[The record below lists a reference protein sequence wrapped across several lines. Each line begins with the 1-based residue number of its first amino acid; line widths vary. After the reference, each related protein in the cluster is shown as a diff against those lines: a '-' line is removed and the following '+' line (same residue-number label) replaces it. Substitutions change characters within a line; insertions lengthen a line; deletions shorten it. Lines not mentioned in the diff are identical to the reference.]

1 MAIIDVETPEGIKQ
15 VEIEGDTPTEE
26 ESELILNT
34 FFPSD
39 LDAQSQAPSAV
50 SPFAGMSLAEA
61 IQQSKTGTGQTIQG
75 EDEPIKPTHIGEVE
89 SALVQGSVARGF
101 DAEDKAR
108 RIEGIFGENS
118 YFQDEKGN
126 FILNLDNIND
136 EIKDEYNLPKAG
148 SIFVNQPGLT
158 KYDVSNFFAKEIFPL
173 LGGVGAGVATTGM
186 GAFVGV
192 PIVALASAGGKLF
205 DEVVVRDL
213 ERQERQEPKEIMKD
227 VGFEALFVGVF
238 DTVLRGIA
246 KGVGYYAKGRGAEP
260 DQELVDQIKARIIEK
275 DKVSEAKAL
284 KQAIPIAREAQA
296 LSMRQMID
304 EGARI
309 PVETLSGKSI
319 LGRTQSIL
327 EQIFKPNKISTENR
341 IFVEKQ
347 INDAKLGLL
356 DKEEALENINRVIDP
371 IIENISVRLQT
382 DDAIKIARQHM
393 DDILQPQLK
402 QLEKAFEVDPN
413 LSAEPFLDALDSS
426 FKLFNMHTTNLYGQ
440 ADAAFKNAGAD
451 AKIDLTDIKD
461 TLSLKGLGPEAQ
473 QTTMAALQKAQ
484 LEDIDGKEII
494 KVLTD
499 PKLTTVEIN
508 QIPLVRS
515 ALRSTILDP
524 NLKNSPS
531 ANLIGDVIKQL
542 DEAVEAK
549 KLKSIEQN
557 KPALQDAINKLEE
570 AQEFY
575 KTNIEGINSGINNAI
590 RAQIKQGFAADGKQL
605 VNLFVSRGEP
615 NKLKNFLNSI
625 TPSAFVKGQLAQVR
639 KTGDDV
645 LEQAARDF
653 DLGTT
658 KGIEAGN
665 LKLTKAGFL
674 KGSDDPQGRF
684 KFDKNQNF
692 LKFPE
697 QYKALPNDPS
707 KVGGQ
712 LKQRAT
718 REYAETLRLYDQ
730 LSKRNIDPVSF
741 KESFRKKLAGE
752 WIDTNKGTT
761 LKELSNAFE
770 NLGEA
775 TGKQLFGKDYGRVKQ
790 LMNDFAIDDLSQSG
804 RALETAAL
812 EGVKTSTKGL
822 DEVLEQ
828 LKVAQLQ
835 KTADSQDAFLKSI
848 NSGRI
853 ADTDKLVS
861 YVLDKNNTKAF
872 SSLQKELSEGEL
884 DNFKTAVVQRLL
896 PVKITADK
904 NTIAEAIKSGEFA
917 RELTKRIQ
925 KDKNKLVEILGKEEV
940 NNLSK
945 IAKQSG
951 IVSDEVLKGQTG
963 LAAAAFS
970 AGFAVSV
977 LTAPVTTIIGAAGM
991 FGFSKLLRTKSV
1003 MKVLTSKRLRGKAA
1017 EKAQRIADGLAPIRA
1032 EGAQDLADEK
1042 VIDQALTAIRQVAI
1056 QAQQE
1061 AQSSGLERLEQETR
1075 PIREQAR
1082 QVTAPITEEITEEV
1096 QNVRPQ
1102 ASTLNLPDTGNFAPL
1117 ANQQPR
1123 PVAPG
1128 MGTGEQ
1134 LLAAIEREKAL
1145 GLRSS

>member
-39 LDAQSQAPSAV
+39 LDAQSQAPSDV

-89 SALVQGSVARGF
+89 SALVQGSVACGF

-173 LGGVGAGVATTGM
+173 LGGVGAGIATTGM
-186 GAFVGV
+186 GAFAAV
-192 PIVALASAGGKLF
+192 PLVALASGAGKLF

-440 ADAAFKNAGAD
+440 ADTAFKSAGRD
-451 AKIDLTDIKD
+451 AKIDLKDIKD
-461 TLSLKGLGPEAQ
+461 TLSLRGLGPEAQ

-499 PKLTTVEIN
+499 PQFNTVDIN

-549 KLKSIEQN
+549 KLKAIEEN
-557 KPALQDAINKLEE
+557 NPALKDAINKLEE
-570 AQEFY
+570 AQDFY

-605 VNLFVSRGEP
+605 VDLFVSRGEP

-625 TPSAFVKGQLAQVR
+625 TPSAFVRGQLAQVR

-653 DLGTT
+653 DKGTT
-658 KGIEAGN
+658 QGIKDGI
-665 LKLTKAGFL
+665 LKLEGADFL
-674 KGSDDPQGRF
+674 KASDKKGKF

-697 QYKALPNDPS
+697 QYKTLPDDLNS
-707 KVGGQ
+707 VGGQ
-712 LKQRAT
+712 LKRRAT

-761 LKELSNAFE
+761 LKELSDAFE

-917 RELTKRIQ
+917 RELTKKIQ

-940 NNLSK
+940 DNLSK

-1032 EGAQDLADEK
+1032 KGAQDLADEK

-1056 QAQQE
+1056 QVQQE

-1075 PIREQAR
+1075 PIREQTR
-1082 QVTAPITEEITEEV
+1082 QVTAPITEQVTEEV
-1096 QNVRPQ
+1096 QNLRPQ
-1102 ASTLNLPDTGNFAPL
+1102 ASTLNLPDTSNFTPL

-1134 LLAAIEREKAL
+1134 LLADIERRKAL
-1145 GLRSS
+1145 GLV